1 MKSYME
7 ILKKLVSYQTTNN
20 PMEQIIPDPDILGY
34 IKEELFSHLG
44 YETILYERNGYWS
57 LVAYL
62 KRKKPNALFIG
73 HCDVV
78 PPGPEWVTDPFEL
91 TIKEDKAYGRGA
103 ADMKGSVAVM
113 LDLAEDFLT
122 KTECSIIIA
131 INLDEESGGNDGAG
145 QLMPILED
153 LDLVPTFVINGDANG
168 LQIVNRRRNPFAIV
182 LSVPKSKI
190 RIKGKR
196 ESRTFKTEI
205 AGNRTMHA
213 AYFMRDVDIHCADK
227 ASSYL
232 KKGQCKACN
241 MSGTFVKNNVLPSE
255 ITIEC
260 IIPDEENGKILDYD
274 ENLTNFLYSVTEFN
288 NIDVPSN
295 PSDYGINLTF
305 NYYKEE
311 SENHLFQMDLRI
323 MSKSHE
329 DVRTYFEKFVRKFS
343 IPGNIDV
350 RGSIGPVNTPED
362 SLLITKAVEIAKNLH
377 LSENPIEMGGATDS
391 RFFSALQIPAI
402 EFGPLGGNVHG
413 SNEYVEI
420 GSLEIVRNFY
430 LKLVQNLERND

>member
-1 MKSYME
+1 MRSYVD
-7 ILKKLVSYQTTNN
+7 ILRKLISYQTTNN
-20 PMEQIIPDPDILGY
+20 PIEQIIPDHEILNH
-34 IKEELFSHLG
+34 IEDELFSPLG
-44 YETILYERNGYWS
+44 YETILYESNGYWS

-62 KRKKPNALFIG
+62 KRKEPTALFIG

-131 INLDEESGGNDGAG
+131 INLDEESGGKDGAG
-145 QLMPILED
+145 QLMPILEG
-153 LDLVPTFVINGDANG
+153 LNLVPDFVINGDANG
-168 LQIVNRRRNPFAIV
+168 LQIVNRRRNPFAIALNV
-182 LSVPKSKI
+182 LKTNTK
-190 RIKGKR
+190 IKGKR
-196 ESRTFKTEI
+196 KSRTFKTEI

-213 AYFMRDVDIHCADK
+213 AYFMRDIDVHCADK
-227 ASSYL
+227 ASTYL
-232 KKGQCKACN
+232 KKGEYKV
-241 MSGTFVKNNVLPSE
+241 SKLRGTFVKNNVLPSE
-255 ITIEC
+255 ITVYY
-260 IIPDEENGKILDYD
+260 IIPDEKNGEILNYD

-288 NIDVPSN
+288 NIDIPSD

-305 NYYKEE
+305 NYYREE

-329 DVRTYFEKFVRKFS
+329 DVRTYFEKHAKRFS
-343 IPGNIDV
+343 ISGNIEV
-350 RGSIGPVNTPED
+350 KGSIGPVNTSED
-362 SLLITKAVEIAKNLH
+362 SLLITKAKEIAKELQ
-377 LSENPIEMGGATDS
+377 LSERPIEMGGSTDS

-420 GSLEIVRNFY
+420 SSLKIVKDFY
-430 LKLVQNLERND
+430 LKLVQNLERD

>member
-1 MKSYME
+1 MKSYVD

-20 PMEQIIPDPDILGY
+20 PIEQEIPDHDILDY
-34 IKEELFSHLG
+34 IKDEVFSPLG

-57 LVAYL
+57 FVAYL
-62 KRKKPNALFIG
+62 KRKEPNALFIG

-91 TIKEDKAYGRGA
+91 TIKEDKAYGRGT

-153 LDLVPTFVINGDANG
+153 LSLVPDFVINGDANG
-168 LQIVNRRRNPFAIV
+168 LQIVNRRRNPFAIE
-182 LSVPKSKI
+182 LNVPKLKTK
-190 RIKGKR
+190 IKGKK
-196 ESRTFKTEI
+196 ESKTFKTEI

-213 AYFMRDVDIHCADK
+213 AYFMGDIDSHCADK
-227 ASSYL
+227 ASTYL
-232 KKGQCKACN
+232 KKGQYKVSN
-241 MSGTFVKNNVLPSE
+241 LSGTFVKNNVLPSE
-255 ITIEC
+255 ITIDC
-260 IIPDEENGKILDYD
+260 IIPDEKNGEILNYD
-274 ENLTNFLYSVTEFN
+274 ENLTNFLCSVTEFN
-288 NIDVPSN
+288 NIDIPSD

-305 NYYKEE
+305 NYYLEK

-329 DVRTYFEKFVRKFS
+329 DVRTYFEKLVKRFS
-343 IPGNIDV
+343 IPGDIGV
-350 RGSIGPVNTPED
+350 RGSVGPVNTPED
-362 SLLITKAVEIAKNLH
+362 SLLITKAKEIAKELQ
-377 LSENPIEMGGATDS
+377 LSEKPIEMGGATDS

-420 GSLEIVRNFY
+420 RSLEIVRDFY
-430 LKLVQNLERND
+430 LKLVQILERK